1 MRDLD
6 SMTVLA
12 GAVNVWPPTLM
23 EPPPSTMIDASGDAA
38 GALVFW
44 RAAGA
49 VREPSKVVAAYRE
62 CGFDLDAFGKSS
74 S

>member
-38 GALVFW
+38 GGKGESDMDV
-44 RAAGA
+44 RAGRA
-49 VREPSKVVAAYRE
+49 R
-62 CGFDLDAFGKSS
+62 
-74 S
+74 